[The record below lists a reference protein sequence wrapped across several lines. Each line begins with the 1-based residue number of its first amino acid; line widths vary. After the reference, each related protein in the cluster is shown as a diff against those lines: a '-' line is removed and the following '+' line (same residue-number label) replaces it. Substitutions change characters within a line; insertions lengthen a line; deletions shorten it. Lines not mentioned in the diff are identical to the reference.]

1 MSDFFYYA
9 IAGCIGLAVIAA
21 YIFRKRKR
29 AAENLKRRI
38 RGKWGQYPE
47 DRYKTGELKAIAGY
61 YEGVREGSKAFH
73 IDDITWNDLDM
84 DDIFK
89 RINNTQTS
97 AGEEYLYYLLRS
109 PVFEE
114 TALSERERLVEYF
127 RKNPADRE
135 KLQMLLAGLGKRRYA
150 GVYDFFMDRSASLVR
165 TGHYGLLVAALLLS
179 PFMMLI
185 NVALGF
191 ILISVISLANILVY
205 YRVKSE
211 REALLD
217 RITYI
222 IELIKCARRI
232 SRADIGQIGE
242 YSGKLRDSSGHFRSL
257 AINSF
262 YQLFFNTNDMFLEP
276 LKALFLL
283 DLIAFKRL
291 IRVLDE
297 HKGEIR
303 NLYEVIGFLDSITA
317 IASFRASLDFYSVPA
332 LYEISGTRPAS
343 LQFTDAFHPLIKN
356 PTVNSLEIKKPV
368 LITGSNASGKS
379 TFLKMA
385 AINAIFAQTI
395 HTCLAREYESSY
407 FAIFTS
413 MALKDDVVSGRSY
426 YMTEIN
432 SLKRIIDNMNGPY
445 PLLCMIDEVLRGTNT
460 VERIAASSM
469 ILGDLGESNCII
481 VAATHDIELAAILKD
496 QYDNYHFHER
506 FEGNGIFF
514 EYRIHPGKSTTRN
527 AIKLLRIM
535 GYPEQIVNSAE
546 DMAESFLRE
555 GSWNY
560 SHAISD
566 RLKQPLGAE
575 LDYSNKIQL

>member
-9 IAGCIGLAVIAA
+9 IAGCIGLAGIAA

-29 AAENLKRRI
+29 AVENLKRRI
-38 RGKWGQYPE
+38 RSQWGEYPE

-61 YEGVREGSKAFH
+61 YDNIKDSGKAFH

-89 RINNTQTS
+89 RINNTQSS

-109 PVFEE
+109 PVFAGA
-114 TALSERERLVEYF
+114 ALSERDRLVEYF
-127 RKNPADRE
+127 RKNPAERE
-135 KLQMLLAGLGKRRYA
+135 KLQMILAGLGKKRYA
-150 GVYDFFMDRSASLVR
+150 GVYDFFLGKSAGLPK
-165 TGHYGLLVAALLLS
+165 TGHYGLLVAALLLL
-179 PFMMLI
+179 PFAMFI
-185 NVALGF
+185 NVAVGF
-191 ILISVISLANILVY
+191 ILVTGIFLANILIY
-205 YRVKSE
+205 YRVKSA
-211 REALLD
+211 REPLLD

-222 IELIKCARRI
+222 IELIRCGRTI
-232 SRADIGQIGE
+232 SKAGIGEIGE
-242 YSGKLRDSSGHFRSL
+242 YSEKLRDASGHFRSL

-262 YQLFFNTNDMFLEP
+262 YQLFFNTNDVFLEP
-276 LKALFLL
+276 LKAIFLL
-283 DLIAFKRL
+283 DLIAFNRL
-291 IRVLDE
+291 VRVLDE
-297 HKGEIR
+297 HKEEIR
-303 NLYEVIGFLDSITA
+303 NLYEIIGFLDSITA
-317 IASFRASLDFYSVPA
+317 IASFRASLDYYAAPA
-332 LYEISGTRPAS
+332 LYESSGTRPAS
-343 LQFTDAFHPLIKN
+343 LQFTDAFHPLIEN
-356 PTVNSLEIKKPV
+356 PTVNSLDIKKPV

-395 HTCLAREYESSY
+395 HTCLARKYESSY
-407 FAIFTS
+407 FTIFTS
-413 MALKDDVVSGRSY
+413 MALKDDVASGRSY

-432 SLKRIIDNMNGPY
+432 SLKRIIDNINGPY

-481 VAATHDIELAAILKD
+481 VAATHDIELTAILKD

-506 FEGNGIFF
+506 FEGNNIFF

-535 GYPEQIVNSAE
+535 GYPDQIVNSAE
-546 DMAESFLRE
+546 NMAESFLRE

-560 SHAISD
+560 SHVGS
-566 RLKQPLGAE
+566 E
-575 LDYSNKIQL
+575 